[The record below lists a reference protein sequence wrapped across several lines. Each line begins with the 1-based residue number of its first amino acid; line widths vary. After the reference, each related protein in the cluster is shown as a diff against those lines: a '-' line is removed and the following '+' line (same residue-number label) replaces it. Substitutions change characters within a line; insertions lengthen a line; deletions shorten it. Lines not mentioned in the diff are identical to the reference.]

1 MAFTLK
7 RCDAEVSPKC
17 PGHSPVGK
25 FPDCLIEALYGGSFD
40 EETGT
45 VDGFNRWVGLII
57 QAEAE
62 TVDMDTVAEI
72 PVTIPAGTFL
82 IITEND
88 QGHIGVETYPN
99 AEEAQSAF
107 DEWERLYGLWCEAE
121 EAREAEIMTSS
132 GRIGR

>member
-1 MAFTLK
+1 MAFILK
-7 RCDAEVSPKC
+7 HCDAEVSPRC
-17 PGHSPVGK
+17 PGHSTVDK
-25 FPDCLIEALYGGSFD
+25 FPDCLIEALYGGMFD

-45 VDGFNRWVGLII
+45 VDGFDRWVGLII

-62 TVDMDTVAEI
+62 TVDTVTEI

-88 QGHIGVETYPN
+88 QGHIGVETYPT

-107 DEWERLYGLWCEAE
+107 DEWERRYGLWCDAE
-121 EAREAEIMTSS
+121 EAREAEIMISN